1 MPGSIPTARHGLIA
15 RPLLALAIGATLC
28 ATGHASELDTDATAR
43 ANGLLAKMTQ
53 DEKVSLVHGAGFFT
67 SPIGGGGY
75 VPGIERLGIPPV
87 NYADSSS
94 GINLSG
100 KNTTPLP
107 ATLALAASW
116 DPALAHRYGTLI
128 GSELRTLG
136 FAGGLGG
143 GTNLAREPRN
153 GRTFEYLGEDPLLAG
168 TLLAERTKGTQSQHV
183 LGMAKHFAVN
193 GQETD
198 RFNSNSV
205 VSERV
210 LRELYLRPFEIAV
223 KDGQP
228 AIVMC
233 AYNKVNGEKACENKH
248 LLSDILKGEWG
259 FDGYVQS
266 DWVMAVTDTA
276 RAANSGTDEEE
287 PGSANDDEP
296 GLMGRG
302 TWFNQKLKAA
312 LHNGQVAPE
321 RLDDMVRRKL
331 TMLYRHGIMDTPP
344 VPGGQVDRAAGDA
357 LALYA
362 AESSMVLLKNSPQA
376 GAGAR
381 APLPLDDRQL
391 HNVVVVGGH
400 ADAGVMGGGGSAS
413 VPARDGNA
421 VPCRTP
427 GAKDPVIH
435 IFDLCAIWHT
445 SSPLQAIRARLP
457 GATVT
462 YFDGSDAAAAS
473 AAAAKADATIVFA
486 TQYTMEQVDLP
497 DLSLPDAKRDPANQG
512 YDQNALID
520 AIASRAHNTI
530 VVLENG
536 TAVTMPWVDKV
547 QSVLAAWFPGAQG
560 GPAIARVL
568 FGEVNP
574 SGKLPITFPASEQD
588 LPQRQISTRTPD
600 VHYDEGL
607 LMGYRRYDA
616 EHRTPLFAFGHG
628 LSYTHFTYTGLQ
640 VVPTAEGDVRV
651 SFTLTNDGP
660 REGAEVAQLYAGL
673 PIDSGEPP
681 QRLVGWQK
689 VHLKP
694 GESRTLTLALPSTR
708 FSVWRDGWYV
718 PQGLATLKVGGSSR
732 DAHGLSASFTLRK
745 RLLTAGG

>member
-1 MPGSIPTARHGLIA
+1 MLGCKPT

-28 ATGHASELDTDATAR
+28 AAGHASEADTTATAR
-43 ANGLLAKMTQ
+43 ANQLLANMTQ
-53 DEKVSLVHGAGFFT
+53 EEKISLVHGAGFFT
-67 SPIGGGGY
+67 SPIGGGGF
-75 VPGIERLGIPPV
+75 VPGIERLGIPPI

-94 GINLSG
+94 GINLMG
-100 KNTTPLP
+100 KNTTALP

-128 GSELRTLG
+128 GTELRTLG

-168 TLLAERTKGTQSQHV
+168 TLLAERTKGTQAQHI

-248 LLSDILKGEWG
+248 ILSDILKGEWG

-287 PGSANDDEP
+287 PGSANDNEP

-302 TWFNQKLKAA
+302 TWFNQKLAAA
-312 LHNGQVAPE
+312 LQNGTVAPQ

-331 TMLYRHGIMDTPP
+331 TMLYRHGIMDAPP
-344 VPGGQVDRAAGDA
+344 VPGGQVDRAAGDK

-362 AESSMVLLKNSPQA
+362 AESSMVLLKNAPKPGTSQH
-376 GAGAR
+376 
-381 APLPLDDRQL
+381 APLPLDAAHL

-427 GAKDPVIH
+427 GAKDSVIH
-435 IFDLCAIWHT
+435 IFDLCAIWHK
-445 SSPLQAIRARLP
+445 SSPLEAIRARLP

-462 YFDGSDAAAAS
+462 YFDGSDAAAAA

-497 DLSLPDAKRDPANQG
+497 DLSLPDATRDPANQG

-520 AIASRAHNTI
+520 TIASRARTTI

-547 QSVLAAWFPGAQG
+547 QSVLAAWFPGEQG
-560 GPAIARVL
+560 GPAIASIL

-588 LPQRQISTRTPD
+588 LPQRAISSTNPD
-600 VHYDEGL
+600 VDYDEGL

-616 EHRTPLFAFGHG
+616 QKRTPLFAFGHG
-628 LSYTHFTYTGLQ
+628 LSYTHFSYSGLQ
-640 VVPTAEGDVRV
+640 VTPYANGDVSV
-651 SFTLTNDGP
+651 SFTLTNHGL
-660 REGAEVAQLYAGL
+660 RAGAEVAQLYAGL
-673 PIDSGEPP
+673 PADSGEPP

-689 VHLKP
+689 VFLKA
-694 GESRTLTLALPSTR
+694 GESRKLNLTLPAAR
-708 FSVWRDGWYV
+708 FSVWSDGWFV
-718 PQGLATLKVGGSSR
+718 PQGEASLTVGGSSR
-732 DAHGLSASFTLRK
+732 DAHGLKASFSLGK
-745 RLLTAGG
+745 RLLAAGA

>member
-1 MPGSIPTARHGLIA
+1 MLGSKSIN
-15 RPLLALAIGATLC
+15 RPLLALAISAALC
-28 ATGHASELDTDATAR
+28 ATGHASEQDNNATAK
-43 ANGLLAKMTQ
+43 ANLLLARMTQ
-53 DEKVSLVHGAGFFT
+53 DEKISLVHGAGFFT

-75 VPGIERLGIPPV
+75 VPGIERLGIPPL

-94 GINLSG
+94 GINLAG

-116 DPALAHRYGTLI
+116 DPALANRYGTLI
-128 GSELRTLG
+128 GHELRTLG

-168 TLLAERTKGTQSQHV
+168 TLLAERTKGTQAQHV

-228 AIVMC
+228 AVVMC

-287 PGSANDDEP
+287 PGSPDDNQP

-312 LHNGQVAPE
+312 LQGGTVATQ

-331 TMLYRHGIMDTPP
+331 VMLYRHGIMDAPP
-344 VPGGQVDRAAGDA
+344 VPGGQVDRAAGDK

-362 AESSMVLLKNSPQA
+362 AESSMVLLKNAPKASTSQH
-376 GAGAR
+376 
-381 APLPLDDRQL
+381 APLPLDAKRL
-391 HNVVVVGGH
+391 HTVVVVGGH
-400 ADAGVMGGGGSAS
+400 ADVGVMAGGGSAA

-421 VPCRTP
+421 VVCRTP
-427 GAKDPVIH
+427 GAKDSVIG
-435 IFDLCAIWHT
+435 IFDLCAIWHK
-445 SSPLQAIRARLP
+445 SSPLEAIRVRLP

-462 YFDGSDAAAAS
+462 YFDGSDAT
-473 AAAAKADATIVFA
+473 AAAAAAAQADATIVFA
-486 TQYTMEQVDLP
+486 TQYTTEQIDLA

-512 YDQNALID
+512 YDQNALIE
-520 AIASRAHNTI
+520 AVASRARNTI

-547 QSVLAAWFPGAQG
+547 QAVLAAWFPGAQG
-560 GPAIARVL
+560 GPAIASIL

-588 LPQRQISTRTPD
+588 LPQQAINTRNPD
-600 VHYDEGL
+600 VDYDEGL

-616 EHRTPLFAFGHG
+616 QQRTPLFAFGHG
-628 LSYTHFTYTGLQ
+628 LSYTHFTYSNLHVTPY
-640 VVPTAEGDVRV
+640 VNGDVSV
-651 SFTLTNDGP
+651 SFTLANDGP
-660 REGAEVAQLYAGL
+660 RGGAEVAQVYAGL
-673 PIDSGEPP
+673 PADSGEPP

-689 VHLKP
+689 VFLKP
-694 GESRTLTLALPSTR
+694 GESRNLSLTLPAAR
-708 FSVWRDGWYV
+708 FSVWSDGWFV
-718 PQGLATLKVGGSSR
+718 PQGEASLKVGGSSR
-732 DAHGLSASFTLRK
+732 DAHGLRASFTLGK
-745 RLLTAGG
+745 RLLSAGA